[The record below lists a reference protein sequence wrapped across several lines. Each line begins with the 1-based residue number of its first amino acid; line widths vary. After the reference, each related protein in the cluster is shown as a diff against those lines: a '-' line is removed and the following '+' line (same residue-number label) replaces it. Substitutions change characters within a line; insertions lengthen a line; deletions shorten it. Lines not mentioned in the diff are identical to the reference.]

1 MNSTSAFL
9 KSALTLVLAGGFCG
23 LFLFPSARAQEGVAG
38 DNPVVSKPK
47 QEPPADTKSSKMEPQ
62 IRVQANLVTAPV
74 TVINSKGDFVFD
86 LEEKDFEVL
95 DNGVRQRIEQF
106 SLEQHKLLA
115 VIVVEANSTSAP
127 LLGEIRPLGPVFSS
141 LMLGPQGEAAVV
153 TYGDQIRVVQEL
165 TPDSNELES
174 ALRGLEA
181 RGSSAN
187 LNDALAR
194 AISLLE
200 NQPKENR
207 RVIVAF
213 SEGHDLG
220 SETRKEEV
228 VQRAV
233 NAGITIYGVGFSPG
247 RALLA
252 RQPKAPPPNPIDVN
266 MGRPAAPNQAPL
278 PSNVENN
285 WPASGETPTLPI
297 VPLILAGGEMIRST
311 VAKSALEFYA
321 GYTGGVCYAHW
332 STKGVQDELNRV
344 ASEIQSQYEIAYV
357 PHAPPSENGFHRI
370 QVHVD
375 RSGVKVRTKA
385 GYFLG
390 GTSP

>member
-1 MNSTSAFL
+1 MPMNSTSAFL
-9 KSALTLVLAGGFCG
+9 KSALTLVLAGGFCS
-23 LFLFPSARAQEGVAG
+23 LILFPSARAQEGVAG
-38 DNPVVSKPK
+38 DNPVISKPK
-47 QEPPADTKSSKMEPQ
+47 QEPPADTKSSKNESQ
-62 IRVQANLVTAPV
+62 IRVTSNLVTAPV
-74 TVINSKGDFVFD
+74 TVINSKGDFIFD
-86 LEEKDFEVL
+86 LEEKDFEIL

-106 SLEQHKLLA
+106 SLEQHKLVA
-115 VIVVEANSTSAP
+115 VIVVETNSTSEP
-127 LLGEIRPLGPVFSS
+127 LLGEVRPLGPVFSS

-153 TYGDQIRVVQEL
+153 TYGDQIRVVQDL
-165 TPDSNELES
+165 TQDSDELES

-194 AISLLE
+194 AILLLE
-200 NQPKENR
+200 SQPKENR

-213 SEGHDLG
+213 SDGHDLG

-233 NAGITIYGVGFSPG
+233 NAGITIYGLGFSPA

-252 RQPKAPPPNPIDVN
+252 RQPKAPPPDPLDLNVA
-266 MGRPAAPNQAPL
+266 RPL
-278 PSNVENN
+278 PPNTAPTPSNEEKTYDV
-285 WPASGETPTLPI
+285 PALPI

-332 STKGVQDELNRV
+332 STKAVQDELNRI
-344 ASEIQSQYEIAYV
+344 ANEIQSQYEIAYV
-357 PHAPPSENGFHRI
+357 PHAPGANGFHRI
-370 QVHVD
+370 QVQVD
-375 RSGVKVRTKA
+375 QSGVKVRTKA

-390 GTSP
+390 PTNP

>member
-1 MNSTSAFL
+1 MPVNSTCAFL
-9 KSALTLVLAGGFCG
+9 KSALTLVLAGGLSG
-23 LFLFPSARAQEGVAG
+23 LILFPSARAQEGVAG
-38 DNPVVSKPK
+38 ENPVVSSPK
-47 QEPPADTKSSKMEPQ
+47 QEPPADPKSPKNESR
-62 IRVQANLVTAPV
+62 IRVTSNLVTAPV
-74 TVINSKGDFVFD
+74 TVINSKGDYVFD
-86 LEEKDFEVL
+86 LQEKDFAIL

-106 SLEQHKLLA
+106 SLEQHKLEA

-127 LLGEIRPLGPVFSS
+127 LLAEVRPLGPVFSS

-153 TYGDQIRVVQEL
+153 TYGDQIRVVQDL
-165 TPDSNELES
+165 TQDSDELES

-194 AISLLE
+194 AILLLE
-200 NQPKENR
+200 SQPKENR

-213 SEGHDLG
+213 SDGHDLG

-233 NAGITIYGVGFSPG
+233 NAGITIYGLGFSPA

-252 RQPKAPPPNPIDVN
+252 RQPKAPPPDPLDVN
-266 MGRPAAPNQAPL
+266 VARPL
-278 PSNVENN
+278 PPNTAPTPSNEEKTYDV
-285 WPASGETPTLPI
+285 PALPI

-332 STKGVQDELNRV
+332 STKAVQDELNRI
-344 ASEIQSQYEIAYV
+344 ANEIQSQYEIAYV
-357 PHAPPSENGFHRI
+357 PHAPGANGFHRI
-370 QVHVD
+370 QVQVD

-390 GTSP
+390 GTNP

>member
-1 MNSTSAFL
+1 MPVNSTSNFL

-23 LFLFPSARAQEGVAG
+23 LSLFPSARAQEGVAG

-47 QEPPADTKSSKMEPQ
+47 QEPPADTKSSKNESQ
-62 IRVQANLVTAPV
+62 IRVTSNLVTAPV

-86 LEEKDFEVL
+86 LEEKDFEIL

-106 SLEQHKLLA
+106 GLEQHRLAA
-115 VIVVEANSTSAP
+115 VIVVEANSTSEP
-127 LLGEIRPLGPVFSS
+127 LLAEVRPLGPVFSS
-141 LMLGPQGEAAVV
+141 LMLGPQGEAAVI
-153 TYGDQIRVVQEL
+153 TYGDQIRVVQDL
-165 TPDSNELES
+165 TQDNDELES

-181 RGSSAN
+181 HGSAAH
-187 LNDALAR
+187 LTDALAR

-200 NQPKENR
+200 SRPKENR
-207 RVIVAF
+207 RVIVVF
-213 SEGHDLG
+213 SDGHDLG

-233 NAGITIYGVGFSPG
+233 NEGITIYGLGFSPG

-252 RQPKAPPPNPIDVN
+252 RQPKAPPPNPLDDNIA
-266 MGRPAAPNQAPL
+266 RPL
-278 PSNVENN
+278 PPGTAPTPSNEEKTYDV
-285 WPASGETPTLPI
+285 PTVPI
-297 VPLILAGGEMIRST
+297 VPLILASGEMIRST

-332 STKGVQDELNRV
+332 STKKVQDELGRI
-344 ASEIQSQYEIAYV
+344 ADEIQSQYEIAYV
-357 PHAPPSENGFHRI
+357 PHAPSSENGFHRI
-370 QVHVD
+370 QVHVH

-390 GTSP
+390 GTNP

>member
-23 LFLFPSARAQEGVAG
+23 LILYPSARAQEGVAG

-47 QEPPADTKSSKMEPQ
+47 QEPPADTKSSKMEKMEPQ

-86 LEEKDFEVL
+86 LEEKDFEVR
-95 DNGVRQRIEQF
+95 DNGVRQRIEHF

-115 VIVVEANSTSAP
+115 VIVVEANSTSEP
-127 LLGEIRPLGPVFSS
+127 LLGEVRPLGPVFSS

-165 TPDSNELES
+165 TQDSNELES

-200 NQPKENR
+200 NQPKEDR

-213 SEGHDLG
+213 SDGHDLG
-220 SETRKEEV
+220 GQTRKEEV

-252 RQPKAPPPNPIDVN
+252 RQAKAPPPDPLDVN
-266 MGRPAAPNQAPL
+266 VARPL
-278 PSNVENN
+278 PPSTAPTPSNEEKTWEV
-285 WPASGETPTLPI
+285 PTLPI
-297 VPLILAGGEMIRST
+297 VPLILASGEMVRSI
-311 VAKSALEFYA
+311 VVKSSLEFYA

-332 STKGVQDELNRV
+332 STKVVQDELNRI
-344 ASEIQSQYEIAYV
+344 ADEIQSQYEIAYV
-357 PHAPPSENGFHRI
+357 PHTPPSENGFHRI
-370 QVHVD
+370 QVHVN

>member
-1 MNSTSAFL
+1 MNSTSTFL
-9 KSALTLVLAGGFCG
+9 KSALTLVLALGCCG
-23 LFLFPSARAQEGVAG
+23 LILFPSARAQEGVAG
-38 DNPVVSKPK
+38 DNPLISKPK
-47 QEPPADTKSSKMEPQ
+47 QEPPADTKSSKNESQ
-62 IRVQANLVTAPV
+62 IRVTSNLVTAPV
-74 TVINSKGDFVFD
+74 TVIDSKGNFVFD
-86 LEEKDFEVL
+86 LEQKDFEIL

-115 VIVVEANSTSAP
+115 VIVVEANSTSEP
-127 LLGEIRPLGPVFSS
+127 LLGEVRPLGPVFSS

-153 TYGDQIRVVQEL
+153 TYGDQIRVVQDL
-165 TPDSNELES
+165 TQDSNELES

-181 RGSSAN
+181 RGSSAQ

-200 NQPKENR
+200 SQPKENR
-207 RVIVAF
+207 RVIVVF

-220 SETRKEEV
+220 SETHKEEV
-228 VQRAV
+228 VERAV
-233 NAGITIYGVGFSPG
+233 NAGITIYGLGFNPG

-252 RQPKAPPPNPIDVN
+252 KQPKAPPPDPLDVN
-266 MGRPAAPNQAPL
+266 IARPL
-278 PSNVENN
+278 PPGTAPTPSNEEKTYDV
-285 WPASGETPTLPI
+285 PTLPI
-297 VPLILAGGEMIRST
+297 VPLILASGEMIRST
-311 VAKSALEFYA
+311 VAKSPLEFYA

-332 STKGVQDELNRV
+332 STKAVQDELNRI
-344 ASEIQSQYEIAYV
+344 ADEIQSQYEIAYV
-357 PHAPPSENGFHRI
+357 PSAPSENGFHRI

-390 GTSP
+390 GTNP